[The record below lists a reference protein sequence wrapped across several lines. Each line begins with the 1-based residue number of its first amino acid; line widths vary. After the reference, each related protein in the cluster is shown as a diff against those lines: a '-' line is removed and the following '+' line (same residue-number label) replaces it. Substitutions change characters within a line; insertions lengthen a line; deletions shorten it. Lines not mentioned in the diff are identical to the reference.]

1 MLQVII
7 EAERDLVN
15 PLSEEESETLNE
27 AEENTSNK
35 PEEVNQIIKTT
46 EMERMPEKKT
56 EL

>member
-1 MLQVII
+1 MSCSKWSSKPNVTEE
-7 EAERDLVN
+7 EAE
-15 PLSEEESETLNE
+15 TFNE